1 MHQHCSY
8 CNVGKQSHFTRRD
21 DFFKWKRKGEPLRD
35 ANKKQLS
42 LFLSPS
48 FYRMMLVMYICFDLL
63 MQQPSTYIYVNRH
76 IYKKVNALLIRPNST

>member
-1 MHQHCSY
+1 MSAHMMHQHCWY

-63 MQQPSTYIYVNRH
+63 MQHNQAPLFMSIDTYT
-76 IYKKVNALLIRPNST
+76 KK